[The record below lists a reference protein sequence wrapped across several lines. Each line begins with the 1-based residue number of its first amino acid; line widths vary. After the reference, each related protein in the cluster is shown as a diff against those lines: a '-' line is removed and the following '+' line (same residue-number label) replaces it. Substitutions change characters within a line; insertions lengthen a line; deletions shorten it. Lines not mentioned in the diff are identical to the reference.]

1 MILLPLQWAS
11 TCRRKGQL
19 AALSLKS
26 LLHTGN
32 LQSSSEGGDV
42 DKELDSCTR
51 WLSISQSVSFQAS
64 GTDSSSLCYG
74 LLEKPPGRWGI
85 SHGSLRKAFFLLL
98 SRPSLWSAVWESKGC
113 KGEVSIIFDLM
124 APLLLGYSLGKKN
137 KIPPWEGNIYHG
149 RGSVCG
155 SAGEDA
161 EHAWR
166 ALDILTQ
173 IRQSNFI
180 QVNT

>member
-74 LLEKPPGRWGI
+74 LLGKPPGRWGI

-124 APLLLGYSLGKKN
+124 APLLLGYSLGKK
-137 KIPPWEGNIYHG
+137 KIKFPLGKATFIMAEALCAGAVEKMLSMPDG
-149 RGSVCG
+149 R
-155 SAGEDA
+155 
-161 EHAWR
+161 
-166 ALDILTQ
+166 LT
-173 IRQSNFI
+173 F
-180 QVNT
+180 